1 MANSV
6 YVHFEDL
13 SRPLLLNNCSE
24 LIDHFPLVFPGWEI
38 DTKSSPGQLPIITI
52 NLDKEGSYRLEAEWL
67 KKTAS
72 YRDEVDTLCALV
84 AKVVKARTLEDMNL
98 LCLHGAAV
106 KINSTLIIF
115 PNKYRAGKSVLATCL
130 AAAGYQVYS
139 DDVLPISLETGEGV
153 APSIA
158 PRLRAPYPD
167 NLDAQTRQF
176 IESRVA
182 LKGERYHY
190 LDLTPDLLAPRDKR
204 APIGAFV
211 FLEREEG
218 VRPELRAI
226 SESDVLRQV
235 VWQNFAREIDAHSIL
250 GRLGKVVSQ
259 AQSFTL
265 RYDRA
270 DAAVELLGK
279 HFHRQ
284 DSTDERLALRTLEL
298 QNTDLGSNDVP
309 AGYLLRRK
317 GISEIKSDSE
327 AFLADTT
334 GSAIHH
340 LNPVGSAIWSLLAQP
355 ITIEQIIEL
364 LLVAFPDVEANQVEA
379 DVRKLI
385 KSLKAKNLL
394 LVGRARSKSEDP
406 PRVNRT

>member
-6 YVHFEDL
+6 YVHFQDL
-13 SRPLLLNNCSE
+13 SRPLRLSNCSE
-24 LIDHFPLVFPGWEI
+24 LIDRFPLIFPGWEI
-38 DTKSSPGQLPIITI
+38 DTQSSSAQTPIISI
-52 NLDKEGSYRLEAEWL
+52 DLDKQGNYRLETEWL
-67 KKTAS
+67 KETAS

-106 KINSTLIIF
+106 EIDGALIIF

-130 AAAGYQVYS
+130 AATGYRVYS
-139 DDVLPISLETGEGV
+139 DDVLPISLETGEGI

-158 PRLRAPYPD
+158 PRLRTPYPD

-182 LKGERYHY
+182 LEGERYHY
-190 LDLTPDLLAPRDKR
+190 LDLTPDLLAPRDSR

-218 VRPELRAI
+218 ATPELRPI

-235 VWQNFAREIDAHSIL
+235 VWQNFAREVDAPSIL
-250 GRLGKVVSQ
+250 GRLAQVVGKARSY
-259 AQSFTL
+259 TL
-265 RYDRA
+265 CYDRA
-270 DAAVELLGK
+270 DDAVELLVK
-279 HFHRQ
+279 CFQRQ
-284 DSTDERLALRTLEL
+284 EADDGLARRTLKL
-298 QNTDLGSNDVP
+298 QSAESAAIDIP
-309 AGYLLRRK
+309 AGYLLRRN

-327 AFLADTT
+327 AFLADAK

-340 LNPVGSAIWSLLAQP
+340 LNPTGSAIWNLLSRP
-355 ITIEQIIEL
+355 VTIEQIIEL
-364 LLVAFPDVEANQVEA
+364 LLVAFPDAGKEQVEA

-385 KSLKAKNLL
+385 KSLKTKNLL
-394 LVGRARSKSEDP
+394 LVGPRSVGIRGSG
-406 PRVNRT
+406 